1 MPVMYRGIA
10 LDQQTADADR
20 AAIMQSGDLA
30 LQCKGENRL
39 FLGRRFFVGWIVELG
54 YLVFKTSQAEF
65 SREHQGGVGRFVQVR
80 PSIIPF
86 RESQRAA
93 SPVSWRNELAASIFW
108 PQQCAGTVRP
118 RPPGR
123 DVRSRR
129 ERSPPSC
136 VL

>member
-65 SREHQGGVGRFVQVR
+65 SSFVAE
-80 PSIIPF
+80 STEKWANII
-86 RESQRAA
+86 RAA
-93 SPVSWRNELAASIFW
+93 NIRAE
-108 PQQCAGTVRP
+108 
-118 RPPGR
+118 
-123 DVRSRR
+123 
-129 ERSPPSC
+129 
-136 VL
+136 